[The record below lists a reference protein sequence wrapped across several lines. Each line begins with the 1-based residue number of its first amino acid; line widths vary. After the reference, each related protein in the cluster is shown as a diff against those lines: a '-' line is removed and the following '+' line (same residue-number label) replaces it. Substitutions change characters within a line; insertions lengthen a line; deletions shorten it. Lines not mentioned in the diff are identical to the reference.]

1 MTFISR
7 GEVYDGYPMGA
18 DCDLDALIVG
28 VALPNMIAETC
39 RALLSMLGIPYSRT
53 EVMRALGLPAEVA
66 RGGDLPAAAGLDGAG
81 SPVPVSGLST
91 APGTPNE
98 TRNK

>member
-1 MTFISR
+1 MTFIAR

-28 VALPNMIAETC
+28 VMIPNLIQITADAITAALQVSLTRI
-39 RALLSMLGIPYSRT
+39 
-53 EVMRALGLPAEVA
+53 LPRFWDSLPV
-66 RGGDLPAAAGLDGAG
+66 LPAAAGLGGAG
-81 SPVPVSGLST
+81 SLVPVSGLAT

-98 TRNK
+98 TRNE

>member
-28 VALPNMIAETC
+28 VALPNMVVETFC
-39 RALLSMLGIPYSRT
+39 ALLCMLGFPDSRET
-53 EVMRALGLPAEVA
+53 VRALGLHAQFA
-66 RGGDLPAAAGLDGAG
+66 RAASELPAAAGLDGAG
-81 SPVPVSGLST
+81 SPVPVSGLAT

>member
-7 GEVYDGYPMGA
+7 GEVYDGYPMGQ

-28 VALPNMIAETC
+28 VALPNMVAETLSALAHMLSVPFSYPVKVV
-39 RALLSMLGIPYSRT
+39 RAL
-53 EVMRALGLPAEVA
+53 E
-66 RGGDLPAAAGLDGAG
+66 LPAAAGLDGAG
-81 SPVPVSGLST
+81 SPVPVSGLAT

-98 TRNK
+98 TRNE

>member
-18 DCDLDALIVG
+18 DCDLDALIEWRYE
-28 VALPNMIAETC
+28 NYH
-39 RALLSMLGIPYSRT
+39 RRYLLSDAFTAAFSM
-53 EVMRALGLPAEVA
+53 AAGLLP
-66 RGGDLPAAAGLDGAG
+66 DLPAAAGLDGAG
-81 SPVPVSGLST
+81 SPVPVSSLAT

-98 TRNK
+98 TRNE

>member
-28 VALPNMIAETC
+28 VMLPNLVVESAIA
-39 RALLSMLGIPYSRT
+39 AVLLLAQTFGFDMPRS
-53 EVMRALGLPAEVA
+53 EVERVL
-66 RGGDLPAAAGLDGAG
+66 LPAAAGLGGAG
-81 SPVPVSGLST
+81 SPVPVSSL

-98 TRNK
+98 TRNE

>member
-18 DCDLDALIVG
+18 DCDWDALIARRYENFRQRYVPG
-28 VALPNMIAETC
+28 LISDAFTAAFSVAAGLLP
-39 RALLSMLGIPYSRT
+39 
-53 EVMRALGLPAEVA
+53 V
-66 RGGDLPAAAGLDGAG
+66 LPAAAGLGGAG
-81 SPVPVSGLST
+81 SPVPVSGP

-98 TRNK
+98 TRNE